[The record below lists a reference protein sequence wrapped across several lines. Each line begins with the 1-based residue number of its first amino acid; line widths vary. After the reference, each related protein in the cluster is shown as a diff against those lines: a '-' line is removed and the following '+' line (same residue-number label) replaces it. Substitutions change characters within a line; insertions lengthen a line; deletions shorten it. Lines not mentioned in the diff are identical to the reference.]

1 MWVCVNFLKPLFKKD
16 RNGVWATDV
25 PNQDVVAKLK
35 YHPIFQEFK
44 LIDNVKIDSLNISD
58 PLKYKMAV
66 CYLKMLY
73 GNIEKCVCEMVEKY
87 PEYCVD
93 PSLIGDMLLGSVTK
107 TRNDAV
113 GGGIPSVFL
122 NKYNP
127 RTFNNINILTN
138 IITEVHQRRMHSGMY
153 DEMCSVLDVLLVY
166 MRTSLESVEGLIN
179 AMNGELHLA
188 LVGSVFDN

>member
-1 MWVCVNFLKPLFKKD
+1 MNFLKLLFKKD
-16 RNGVWATDV
+16 KDDVWTNDA
-25 PNQDVVAKLK
+25 PNQDVVTKLK
-35 YHPIFQEFK
+35 YHPIFQEFRSF
-44 LIDNVKIDSLNISD
+44 DNVKIDSLNISD

-66 CYLKMLY
+66 YYLKMLY
-73 GNIEKCVCEMVEKY
+73 GNMEKCVCEMVEKY

-93 PSLIGDMLLGSVTK
+93 PSLIGDALLGSVTK

-113 GGGIPSVFL
+113 GEGIPSVFL

-127 RTFNNINILTN
+127 RTFSNINILTN
-138 IITEVHQRRMHSGMY
+138 IITEVHQRRMYSTMY
-153 DEMCSVLDVLLVY
+153 DEMCSVLDVSLVY